1 MAQQPA
7 VQPPNYSNVQEASA
21 EQVAE
26 AQRRQREAIERQASI
41 DAEIRRRA
49 EETSQRK

>member
-1 MAQQPA
+1 MAQTPPP
-7 VQPPNYSNVQEASA
+7 PPNYSNIQEANQ

-26 AQRRQREAIERQASI
+26 AQRRQREAIERQAQI